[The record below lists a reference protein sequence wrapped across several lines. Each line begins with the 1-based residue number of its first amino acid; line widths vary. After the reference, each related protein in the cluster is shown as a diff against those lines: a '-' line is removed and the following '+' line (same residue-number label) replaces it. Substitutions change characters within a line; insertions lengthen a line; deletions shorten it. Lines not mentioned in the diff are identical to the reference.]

1 MNAQLAVKAGRA
13 ISCTTTSRL
22 KSGPHEASPAQP
34 LHSSLTMHRLTPDW
48 EELAT
53 AYFFKHYVL
62 LPNQC
67 RRGYFDF
74 LPALFEQCGD
84 DLALNH
90 TVLAVSGSSF
100 ANVHNLTEVKVQ
112 AQKHYGLA
120 LRAVQRNLND
130 VESAKTDCS
139 LASIVLLQLFDVSH
153 RKSNAKCKLML
164 PDCQWSEGSRW

>member
-13 ISCTTTSRL
+13 RTFTTASSL
-22 KSGPHEASPAQP
+22 KSRPCGSPPTQP
-34 LHSSLTMHRLTPDW
+34 FYSSLTIHQLAPDW

-53 AYFFKHYVL
+53 AYFFKNYVL

-74 LPALFEQCGD
+74 LPGLFEQSGH
-84 DLALNH
+84 DLALKH
-90 TVLAVSGSSF
+90 AVLAVSGSSF
-100 ANVHNLTEVKVQ
+100 ANAHRFIEGKIK

-120 LRAVQRNLND
+120 LRAIHRNLNE

-139 LASIVLLQLFDVSH
+139 LASIVLLQLFDVSR
-153 RKSNAKCKLML
+153 RKSDVKYKLMRSGY
-164 PDCQWSEGSRW
+164 QWFEGS